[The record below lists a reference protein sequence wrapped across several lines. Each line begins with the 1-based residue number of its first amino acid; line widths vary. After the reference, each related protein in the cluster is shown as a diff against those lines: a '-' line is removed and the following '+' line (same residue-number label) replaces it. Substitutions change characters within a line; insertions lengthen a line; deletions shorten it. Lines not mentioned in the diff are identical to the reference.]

1 MTTTLTL
8 DDFKHTIDPDWCP
21 GCGDFAVLTALKR
34 ALVELALPPHLV
46 QVVSGIGC
54 SSNLPGYL
62 RCYGFHSLH
71 GRALPVA
78 TGAKLA
84 NTDLTVI
91 AAGGDGDGYGIG
103 SAHWLHAMRRNVDI
117 TYIVMDNQIYGLTT
131 GQTSP
136 TTMLGSPTKSTPEG
150 NVEAPL
156 NPIGIALMAG
166 APFVARGFSG
176 EVKHLT
182 SVFERAISHPGFA
195 MVDVFSP
202 CVTYNK
208 INTYPWFKSRVQ
220 KLGESGHD
228 PTDFGAAL
236 DESMVWTDERV
247 PIGVFLDAPRPTY
260 ESQDPGLVAGNL
272 IERDL
277 RLPPGLGPELLAELA

>member
-1 MTTTLTL
+1 
-8 DDFKHTIDPDWCP
+8 
-21 GCGDFAVLTALKR
+21 
-34 ALVELALPPHLV
+34 
-46 QVVSGIGC
+46 
-54 SSNLPGYL
+54 
-62 RCYGFHSLH
+62 
-71 GRALPVA
+71 
-78 TGAKLA
+78 
-84 NTDLTVI
+84 
-91 AAGGDGDGYGIG
+91 
-103 SAHWLHAMRRNVDI
+103 
-117 TYIVMDNQIYGLTT
+117 
-131 GQTSP
+131 
-136 TTMLGSPTKSTPEG
+136 
-150 NVEAPL
+150 
-156 NPIGIALMAG
+156 
-166 APFVARGFSG
+166 
-176 EVKHLT
+176 
-182 SVFERAISHPGFA
+182 